1 MLHQAETPF
10 GSERLPAPAPAKQV
24 PEPAKK
30 PVSPSVDEM
39 RDEFLLNAQ
48 PVVDALRKSGKTR
61 EASQLEEA
69 AKVIGATV
77 GTRPTHLST
86 VGDSLKGESVSKV
99 LKNIWEVIEKDPVLK
114 CMPQA
119 RSLRKAGDA
128 LDGAGLLDI
137 TVRNGVVVSFVSN
150 FTENYA
156 LAQQTAPKSTEKV
169 VARPPLA
176 TPAPI
181 PSAADLQPTPA
192 VQARVA
198 SLLSPAV
205 RAKVQALAEENL
217 ATRSAATGATS
228 NPPAPVA
235 PSVAPKAFVREDIP
249 FELLAK
255 MGVQAAELERTGQLQ
270 KLLEGKKTDLVSTFS
285 LRNQQGEPI
294 PFAAKMVLQRDA
306 EGTASL
312 QFDLPKHRLEIPE
325 QIMGKQI
332 TPAMKE
338 QLEQTGVVLTDGL
351 KDSQGQTFAAYIA
364 IDKEMNK
371 VVALRQGNQRVPQ
384 VINGLT
390 LKPEQQQQL
399 LEGKPVRLEGMVT
412 GDGKAR
418 FDATMQLDP
427 FKRSINPKNERFYP
441 APQQAVTEQKE
452 EQVSRPRM
460 RI

>member
-1 MLHQAETPF
+1 M
-10 GSERLPAPAPAKQV
+10 
-24 PEPAKK
+24 
-30 PVSPSVDEM
+30 
-39 RDEFLLNAQ
+39 N
-48 PVVDALRKSGKTR
+48 ALRKSGKTL

-69 AKVIGATV
+69 AKVIGAAV
-77 GTRPTHLST
+77 GAKSTHLST
-86 VGDSLKGESVSKV
+86 AGDSLKGESVSKV
-99 LKNIWEVIEKDPVLK
+99 LKNIGEVIEKDPVLK
-114 CMPQA
+114 SLPHA

-156 LAQQTAPKSTEKV
+156 LAQQTAPKPTEKV
-169 VARPPLA
+169 VASLPPA
-176 TPAPI
+176 TPAPK

-217 ATRSAATGATS
+217 TTRAAATGATFT
-228 NPPAPVA
+228 PPAPVA
-235 PSVAPKAFVREDIP
+235 PSVALKAFVREDIP

-270 KLLEGKKTDLVSTFS
+270 KLLAGKKTDLVATFS

-294 PFAAKMVLQRDA
+294 PFAAKLVLQRDA

-312 QFDLPKHRLEIPE
+312 HFELPKHRLEIPA
-325 QIMGKQI
+325 QIMGKQL

-338 QLEQTGVVLTDGL
+338 QLQQTGVVLTDGL
-351 KDSQGQTFAAYIA
+351 KDSQGQPFAAYIA

-371 VVALRQGNQRVPQ
+371 VVAVRQGNQRVPQ

-427 FKRSINPKNERFYP
+427 LKGSINPKNERFYP

-452 EQVSRPRM
+452 EQVLRPTR